1 MLLDRCI
8 AAKNMPYVVIRLK
21 INLVNGYLW
30 CVFDY
35 LISYLSVIKE
45 IFDIV
50 LKAVKVNRSMPLL
63 LQLEQTNIRIKHKRT
78 SFSKKKNIINAI
90 VKQKVGSIVGF
101 LVFKALE
108 GEVCYAK

>member
-8 AAKNMPYVVIRLK
+8 AAKNMSYVAVRLK

-50 LKAVKVNRSMPLL
+50 SKAVNVDRSTSLL
-63 LQLEQTNIRIKHKRT
+63 LQFEQTNIGIEHKRT
-78 SFSKKKNIINAI
+78 SFLKKKNIVNAI

-101 LVFKALE
+101 LVFKVLE